1 MKTTRAPIA
10 TDFAPAERA
19 TPHTLKNQ
27 SQLMKHDNILTQVAD
42 SVSSLVVILNKE
54 RQIVYGNKTFLD
66 MLGSTASESLIGKRP
81 GEAINCMHSSQSEGG
96 CGTTQFCSV
105 CGAVNAILEAQQGTQ
120 ATKECRII
128 TNENEAMDLKV
139 TATPYYLN
147 GEQYIFF
154 AIADIS
160 NEKRRQTLERVF
172 FHDILNSAGGISG
185 LSSIM
190 PLISDMDE
198 MTKTA
203 EIINRAASFLVDEI
217 NSQQML
223 TIAES
228 GDLVLS
234 FSQIESLNIL
244 KELGELYSQHEV
256 IRDKFLSIDKN
267 AVSGQAITDVVLLRR
282 VLGNMVKNALEASP
296 SGGKVILSC
305 SQKEDAI
312 RFTVHNEVYMPREI
326 QFQLFKRS
334 FSTKGVGR
342 GIGTY
347 SMKLFGEKYLKG
359 EVGFE
364 STENDGTTFFI
375 EIPMVHPDFGGNIEL

>member
-1 MKTTRAPIA
+1 TT
-10 TDFAPAERA
+10 DYAPAER
-19 TPHTLKNQ
+19 TSLNKLKNQ
-27 SQLMKHDNILTQVAD
+27 NQLMKNDNILTQVAD

-54 RQIVYGNKTFLD
+54 RQIVYGNKTFLS
-66 MLGSTASESLIGKRP
+66 MLDTTASENIIGKRP
-81 GEAINCMHSSQSEGG
+81 GEAINCMHSNQSEGG

-120 ATKECRII
+120 SVKECRII
-128 TNENEAMDLKV
+128 TNENDAMDLKV

-147 GEQYIFF
+147 DEQFVFF
-154 AIADIS
+154 AVADIS
-160 NEKRRQTLERVF
+160 NEKRRQALERVF
-172 FHDILNSAGGISG
+172 FHDILNSAGGIYG

-190 PLISDMDE
+190 PMISEMDE

-203 EIINRAASFLVDEI
+203 EILNRAATLLVDEI
-217 NSQQML
+217 KSQRML
-223 TIAES
+223 TVAES

-234 FSQIESLNIL
+234 LSKIESLTIL

-256 IRDKFLSIDKN
+256 IRDKILSIDKN
-267 AVSGQAITDVVLLRR
+267 SVSVQAVTDIVLLRR
-282 VLGNMVKNALEASP
+282 VIGNMVKNALEASS
-296 SGGKVILSC
+296 SGGKVTLSC
-305 SQKEDAI
+305 SQKEDAV
-312 RFTVHNEVYMPREI
+312 RFAVHNDVYMPKQI

-334 FSTKGVGR
+334 FTTKGIGR

-364 STENDGTTFFI
+364 STENNGTIFFI
-375 EIPMVHPDFGGNIEL
+375 EIPIVHPDFTEMK

>member
-1 MKTTRAPIA
+1 MKTKQDSKA

-19 TPHTLKNQ
+19 SLNELKNQ

-54 RQIVYGNKTFLD
+54 RQIVYGNKTFLS
-66 MLGSTASESLIGKRP
+66 MLGSTASENIIGKRP

-120 ATKECRII
+120 STKECRII

-147 GEQYIFF
+147 EEQYIFF
-154 AIADIS
+154 AVTDIS
-160 NEKRRQTLERVF
+160 NEKRRQALERVF
-172 FHDILNSAGGISG
+172 FHDILNSAGGIYG

-190 PLISDMDE
+190 PMINSMNE
-198 MTKTA
+198 MTETA
-203 EIINRAASFLVDEI
+203 EILNRAANILVDEI
-217 NSQQML
+217 KSQRML
-223 TIAES
+223 SVAES

-234 FSQIESLNIL
+234 FSQIESLTIL
-244 KELGELYSQHEV
+244 KELGELYSQHQV
-256 IRDKFLSIDKN
+256 IRDKILSIDKN
-267 AVSGQAITDVVLLRR
+267 SVSGQAITDVVLLRR
-282 VLGNMVKNALEASP
+282 VIGNMVKNALEASS
-296 SGGKVILSC
+296 SGGKVTLSC
-305 SQKEDAI
+305 LQKEDAI
-312 RFTVHNEVYMPREI
+312 RFTVHNDVYMPQEI

-334 FSTKGVGR
+334 FTTKGIGR

-375 EIPMVHPDFGGNIEL
+375 EIPMVHPDYQEKK

>member
-1 MKTTRAPIA
+1 MKTTRVPKKTAY
-10 TDFAPAERA
+10 APAVRA
-19 TPHTLKNQ
+19 SRHTLKNQ
-27 SQLMKHDNILTQVAD
+27 SQLIKHNNILTQVAD
-42 SVSSLVVILNKE
+42 SVSSLVVVLNKE
-54 RQIVYGNKTFLD
+54 RQIVYGNKAFLD
-66 MLGSTASESLIGKRP
+66 MLGSSASESLIGKRP

-105 CGAVNAILEAQQGTQ
+105 CGSVNAILEAQQGTQ
-120 ATKECRII
+120 VTKECRII
-128 TNENEAMDLKV
+128 TSENDAMDLKV

-217 NSQQML
+217 NSQQVL
-223 TIAES
+223 TAAES

-234 FSQIESLNIL
+234 FSQIESLTIL

-256 IRDKFLSIDKN
+256 IRDKLLSIDKN

-282 VLGNMVKNALEASP
+282 VLGNMVKNALEASSP
-296 SGGKVILSC
+296 GGKVTLSC
-305 SQKEDAI
+305 SQIEEAI
-312 RFTVHNEVYMPREI
+312 RFTVNNEVYMSREI

-334 FSTKGVGR
+334 FSTKGIGR

-359 EVGFE
+359 KVGFE

-375 EIPMVHPDFGGNIEL
+375 EIPMVHPEYKEKK

>member
-1 MKTTRAPIA
+1 MKTTRVPKKTAY
-10 TDFAPAERA
+10 APAVRA
-19 TPHTLKNQ
+19 SRHTLKNQ
-27 SQLMKHDNILTQVAD
+27 SQLIKHNNILTQVAD
-42 SVSSLVVILNKE
+42 SVSSLVVVLNKE
-54 RQIVYGNKTFLD
+54 RQIVYGNKAFLD
-66 MLGSTASESLIGKRP
+66 MLGSSASESLIGKRP
-81 GEAINCMHSSQSEGG
+81 GEAINCMYSSQSEGG

-105 CGAVNAILEAQQGTQ
+105 CGSVNAILEAQQGTQ
-120 ATKECRII
+120 VTKECRII
-128 TNENEAMDLKV
+128 TSENDAMDLKV

-217 NSQQML
+217 NSQQVL
-223 TIAES
+223 TAAES

-234 FSQIESLNIL
+234 FSQIESLTIL

-256 IRDKFLSIDKN
+256 IRDKLLSIDKN

-282 VLGNMVKNALEASP
+282 VLGNMVKNALEASSP
-296 SGGKVILSC
+296 GGKVTLSC
-305 SQKEDAI
+305 SQIEEAI
-312 RFTVHNEVYMPREI
+312 RFTVNNEVYMSREI

-334 FSTKGVGR
+334 FSTKGIGR

-359 EVGFE
+359 KVGFE

-375 EIPMVHPDFGGNIEL
+375 EIPMVHPEYKEKK